1 MADIVYTGVR
11 NKIANVVLSPNGLA
25 NIGNEK
31 ENKGVLLPVKSPQ
44 TKNSSKEKS
53 FLDLIL

>member
-1 MADIVYTGVR
+1 
-11 NKIANVVLSPNGLA
+11 LA